1 MITLPL
7 LLPSDHGMAFAN
19 PRKMVALELGTST
32 QLIKAYS
39 PMWHGT
45 LLLTKIHFSPP
56 FSRVLPELLLLDS

>member
-1 MITLPL
+1 
-7 LLPSDHGMAFAN
+7 MAFAN
-19 PRKMVALELGTST
+19 PRKMVALELVTST